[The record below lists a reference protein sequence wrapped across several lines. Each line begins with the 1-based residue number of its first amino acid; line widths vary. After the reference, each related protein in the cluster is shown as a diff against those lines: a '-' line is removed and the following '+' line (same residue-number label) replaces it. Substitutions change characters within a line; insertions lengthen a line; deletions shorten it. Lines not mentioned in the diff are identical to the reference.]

1 MNKNLF
7 LNALKHAME
16 KNGHT
21 QLSLAKELNIAQ
33 PRISKILSGQF
44 SRGGKIVNILLEYSN
59 YNEYIETHKLTGE
72 IDKAVA
78 EIWDGS
84 LQMELQIANIIRR
97 LGPVL
102 THQHPAQSAPQ

>member
-7 LNALKHAME
+7 LNALKHAMD

-21 QLSLAKELNIAQ
+21 QLSLAKELKIEQA
-33 PRISKILSGQF
+33 RISKILSGQF
-44 SRGGKIVNILLEYSN
+44 SRGGKIVNILLKYSKYDEYV
-59 YNEYIETHKLTGE
+59 ETRKLTGE

-97 LGPVL
+97 IGPAL
-102 THQHPAQSAPQ
+102 IPQPPAQ